1 MPCKYSK
8 FPFLKAYPEMQAHQ
22 DHTRTGLLAT
32 GAAPTKR
39 EPDDGAEVV
48 EVQVIVIDGAATKA
62 KLKKAKAKS
71 KKKLKTKTATTAT
84 GQDHNGNG
92 NAAASLA
99 AALSRMMPSI
109 SQGSAEIMAL
119 ALHFLRLVSPDFE
132 TLTIAGLVAQCG
144 AGGRVAPAVVAV
156 RQFWCYWDFTFETAP
171 DPRFI
176 EALLTALRDITGVD
190 VGESQAMGHAMHYH
204 EQRARA
210 FAAEFAEE
218 FPGTDPSLLV
228 EFFAAVSYVHGNDG
242 LNGLNGLLGGLIES
256 KEDLATA
263 YNTGWVDRALD
274 HMFCNGGI
282 SATSADSLASAIQA
296 SLGVSGTSD

>member
-1 MPCKYSK
+1 
-8 FPFLKAYPEMQAHQ
+8 MQAHQ

-32 GAAPTKR
+32 GAVATAPIKR
-39 EPDDGAEVV
+39 KPADGAEVV

-62 KLKKAKAKS
+62 KAKAKS
-71 KKKLKTKTATTAT
+71 KTLKKLKTLKTKTATAAT

-144 AGGRVAPAVVAV
+144 AGGRVAPAVVAL

-210 FAAEFAEE
+210 FAEE

>member
-1 MPCKYSK
+1 
-8 FPFLKAYPEMQAHQ
+8 MQAHQ

-32 GAAPTKR
+32 GAVATAPTKCK
-39 EPDDGAEVV
+39 PDDGAEVV
-48 EVQVIVIDGAATKA
+48 EVQVMIVIDGAATKA
-62 KLKKAKAKS
+62 KSKRANS
-71 KKKLKTKTATTAT
+71 KKLKTLKTKTATAAT

-119 ALHFLRLVSPDFE
+119 ALHFLRLVSPEFE

-144 AGGRVAPAVVAV
+144 AGGRVAPAVVAL

-204 EQRARA
+204 GQRART
-210 FAAEFAEE
+210 FAAE
-218 FPGTDPSLLV
+218 FPGTDPSLLM

-263 YNTGWVDRALD
+263 YNTGWVDRGLD

>member
-1 MPCKYSK
+1 
-8 FPFLKAYPEMQAHQ
+8 MQANQ
-22 DHTRTGLLAT
+22 DHTRAGLLAT
-32 GAAPTKR
+32 GAVATAPTKR
-39 EPDDGAEVV
+39 KPADGAEVV

-62 KLKKAKAKS
+62 KLKKAKANS
-71 KKKLKTKTATTAT
+71 KKKLKTLKKLKTTAAT

-99 AALSRMMPSI
+99 AALSRSI

-144 AGGRVAPAVVAV
+144 AGGRVAPAVVAL
-156 RQFWCYWDFTFETAP
+156 RQFWCCWDFTFGTAP

-210 FAAEFAEE
+210 FAEE

-263 YNTGWVDRALD
+263 YNTGWVDRGLD
-274 HMFCNGGI
+274 HMFCNCGI

>member
-1 MPCKYSK
+1 MPCKYSSTFIK
-8 FPFLKAYPEMQAHQ
+8 FYPEMQAHQ

-32 GAAPTKR
+32 GAVATAPTKCK
-39 EPDDGAEVV
+39 PDDGAEVV

-62 KLKKAKAKS
+62 KAKAKS
-71 KKKLKTKTATTAT
+71 KKLKTLKTKTATTATTAT

-99 AALSRMMPSI
+99 AALRRMMPGI

-144 AGGRVAPAVVAV
+144 AGGRVAPAVVAL

-210 FAAEFAEE
+210 FAEE

-242 LNGLNGLLGGLIES
+242 LLGGLIES

-263 YNTGWVDRALD
+263 YNTGWVDRGLD

>member
-1 MPCKYSK
+1 
-8 FPFLKAYPEMQAHQ
+8 MQAHQ

-32 GAAPTKR
+32 GAVATAPIKR
-39 EPDDGAEVV
+39 KQADGAEVV

-62 KLKKAKAKS
+62 KAKAKS
-71 KKKLKTKTATTAT
+71 KTLKKLKTLKTKTATAATTAT
-84 GQDHNGNG
+84 GQDHNGNGNG

-144 AGGRVAPAVVAV
+144 AGGRVAPAVVAL

-210 FAAEFAEE
+210 FAEE

-242 LNGLNGLLGGLIES
+242 LNGGLIES

-263 YNTGWVDRALD
+263 YNTGWVDRGLD

>member
-1 MPCKYSK
+1 
-8 FPFLKAYPEMQAHQ
+8 MQAHQ
-22 DHTRTGLLAT
+22 DHDGTCLLAT

-39 EPDDGAEVV
+39 KPADGAEVV
-48 EVQVIVIDGAATKA
+48 EVQVMIVIDGAATKA
-62 KLKKAKAKS
+62 KSKKAKS
-71 KKKLKTKTATTAT
+71 KKLKTLKTKTATAATTAT
-84 GQDHNGNG
+84 GQDHNGNGTGNGNG

-99 AALSRMMPSI
+99 AALRRMMPSI
-109 SQGSAEIMAL
+109 SQGKAEIMAL

-132 TLTIAGLVAQCG
+132 TITIAGLVAQCG
-144 AGGRVAPAVVAV
+144 AGGRVAPAVVAL

-210 FAAEFAEE
+210 FAAE

>member
-1 MPCKYSK
+1 
-8 FPFLKAYPEMQAHQ
+8 MQAHQ

-32 GAAPTKR
+32 GAVATAPTKCK
-39 EPDDGAEVV
+39 PDDGAEVV

-62 KLKKAKAKS
+62 KAKAKS
-71 KKKLKTKTATTAT
+71 KKAKTLKTKTATTAT
-84 GQDHNGNG
+84 GQDHNGSGNGNGNG

-210 FAAEFAEE
+210 FAAEF
-218 FPGTDPSLLV
+218 PGTDPSLLV
-228 EFFAAVSYVHGNDG
+228 EFFAAVSYVHGND
-242 LNGLNGLLGGLIES
+242 GLLGGLIES

>member
-1 MPCKYSK
+1 M
-8 FPFLKAYPEMQAHQ
+8 
-22 DHTRTGLLAT
+22 
-32 GAAPTKR
+32 
-39 EPDDGAEVV
+39 
-48 EVQVIVIDGAATKA
+48 
-62 KLKKAKAKS
+62 
-71 KKKLKTKTATTAT
+71 
-84 GQDHNGNG
+84 
-92 NAAASLA
+92 
-99 AALSRMMPSI
+99 
-109 SQGSAEIMAL
+109 
-119 ALHFLRLVSPDFE
+119 
-132 TLTIAGLVAQCG
+132 
-144 AGGRVAPAVVAV
+144 APAVVAL

-190 VGESQAMGHAMHYH
+190 VGESQAMGHAMHCH

-210 FAAEFAEE
+210 FAAE

-228 EFFAAVSYVHGNDG
+228 EFFAAVSYVHGND
-242 LNGLNGLLGGLIES
+242 GLNGLLGGLIES

-274 HMFCNGGI
+274 HLFCNGGI

>member
-8 FPFLKAYPEMQAHQ
+8 FPFLKAYPEMQANQ
-22 DHTRTGLLAT
+22 DHTGAVAT
-32 GAAPTKR
+32 APIKR
-39 EPDDGAEVV
+39 KPADGAEVV

-62 KLKKAKAKS
+62 KAKANS
-71 KKKLKTKTATTAT
+71 KKLKKLKTKTATAATTAT

-99 AALSRMMPSI
+99 AALRGLMPSI
-109 SQGSAEIMAL
+109 SQGSAEIMPL
-119 ALHFLRLVSPDFE
+119 ALHFLRLVGPDFE

-144 AGGRVAPAVVAV
+144 AGGRVAPAVVAL

-210 FAAEFAEE
+210 FAEE

-242 LNGLNGLLGGLIES
+242 LNGLLGGLIES

-263 YNTGWVDRALD
+263 YNTGWVDRGLD

>member
-1 MPCKYSK
+1 
-8 FPFLKAYPEMQAHQ
+8 
-22 DHTRTGLLAT
+22 
-32 GAAPTKR
+32 
-39 EPDDGAEVV
+39 
-48 EVQVIVIDGAATKA
+48 
-62 KLKKAKAKS
+62 
-71 KKKLKTKTATTAT
+71 
-84 GQDHNGNG
+84 
-92 NAAASLA
+92 
-99 AALSRMMPSI
+99 
-109 SQGSAEIMAL
+109 MAL
-119 ALHFLRLVSPDFE
+119 ALHFLRLVGPDCE

-144 AGGRVAPAVVAV
+144 AGGRVAPAVVAL

-204 EQRARA
+204 AHRARA
-210 FAAEFAEE
+210 FAAE

-242 LNGLNGLLGGLIES
+242 LNGGLIES

-274 HMFCNGGI
+274 HMVCNGGI
-282 SATSADSLASAIQA
+282 SDTSADSLASAIQA

>member
-1 MPCKYSK
+1 
-8 FPFLKAYPEMQAHQ
+8 MQAHQ

-32 GAAPTKR
+32 GAVATAPTKR
-39 EPDDGAEVV
+39 KPDDGAEVV

-62 KLKKAKAKS
+62 KSKKAKS
-71 KKKLKTKTATTAT
+71 KKLKTLKKLKTKTATAATTAT
-84 GQDHNGNG
+84 GQDHNGN
-92 NAAASLA
+92 AAASLA
-99 AALSRMMPSI
+99 AALRRMMPSI

-119 ALHFLRLVSPDFE
+119 ALHFLRLVGPDCE
-132 TLTIAGLVAQCG
+132 TITIAGLVAQCG
-144 AGGRVAPAVVAV
+144 AGGRVAPAVVAL

-176 EALLTALRDITGVD
+176 EALLTALCDITGVD
-190 VGESQAMGHAMHYH
+190 VGKSQAMDHAMHYH
-204 EQRARA
+204 AHRARA
-210 FAAEFAEE
+210 FAAE

-228 EFFAAVSYVHGNDG
+228 EFFAAVSYVHGND
-242 LNGLNGLLGGLIES
+242 GLLGGLIES

>member
-1 MPCKYSK
+1 
-8 FPFLKAYPEMQAHQ
+8 MQAHQ

-32 GAAPTKR
+32 GAVATAPTKCK
-39 EPDDGAEVV
+39 PDDGAEVV

-62 KLKKAKAKS
+62 KAKAKS
-71 KKKLKTKTATTAT
+71 KTLKKLKTLKTKTATAAT

-144 AGGRVAPAVVAV
+144 AGGRVAPAVVAL

-210 FAAEFAEE
+210 FAEE

-228 EFFAAVSYVHGNDG
+228 DFFAAVSYVHGND
-242 LNGLNGLLGGLIES
+242 GLNGLLGGLIES

-263 YNTGWVDRALD
+263 YNTGWVDRGLD

>member
-1 MPCKYSK
+1 MQYSS
-8 FPFLKAYPEMQAHQ
+8 FPFLKLPPMQAHL
-22 DHTRTGLLAT
+22 DLGRTGLLAT

-39 EPDDGAEVV
+39 KPDDGAEVV
-48 EVQVIVIDGAATKA
+48 EVQVMIVIDGAATKA
-62 KLKKAKAKS
+62 KAKAKS
-71 KKKLKTKTATTAT
+71 KTLKTLKPLKTATTAT
-84 GQDHNGNG
+84 AATGQDHNG

-99 AALSRMMPSI
+99 AALRRSI
-109 SQGSAEIMAL
+109 SQGKAEIMAL
-119 ALHFLRLVSPDFE
+119 ALHFLRLVGPDFE

-144 AGGRVAPAVVAV
+144 AGGRVAPAVVAL

-176 EALLTALRDITGVD
+176 EALLTALCDITGVD

-204 EQRARA
+204 EHRARA
-210 FAAEFAEE
+210 FAAE

-242 LNGLNGLLGGLIES
+242 LNGGLIDS